1 MPRPSIKVIPL
12 RILLPV
18 AILLIGLVTTAVTFF
33 IAHPMVR
40 EEVIKEQ
47 TELHL
52 LAASRLQTILEAS
65 ARFDDGVFTQ
75 EILSVATTSSSAISS
90 MIVDNSG
97 AITAAS
103 SFDRVGLMAGTVL
116 DQAALVLIPQVQQSV
131 APATSI
137 PNDSLTLTTAV
148 RLCYDRSTARIPKNP
163 CDTLVTRHD
172 LSDSYNQHLRMLYA
186 ELALNIVSV
195 VCAAFATF
203 ALIWYK
209 LLLPLRR
216 IRETLQSYMG
226 GKTESRIALE
236 GGGEVV
242 LIAGE
247 IDFLLD
253 YLEET
258 KESHEF
264 SEQRF
269 RALFQ
274 NNTEGMIVIT
284 GQGFITDVNQ
294 AAEAIF
300 GYAPGE
306 LIGARVERLMPAEHA
321 DKHGEYLTRYLS
333 TGEARVIGTT
343 GRELHGIRKN
353 GARFPLRLGIGEVRS
368 GHANYFVATIIDLT
382 EIAELQ
388 GQLERSQHPGV
399 ID

>member
-1 MPRPSIKVIPL
+1 
-12 RILLPV
+12 
-18 AILLIGLVTTAVTFF
+18 
-33 IAHPMVR
+33 
-40 EEVIKEQ
+40 
-47 TELHL
+47 
-52 LAASRLQTILEAS
+52 
-65 ARFDDGVFTQ
+65 
-75 EILSVATTSSSAISS
+75 
-90 MIVDNSG
+90 
-97 AITAAS
+97 
-103 SFDRVGLMAGTVL
+103 
-116 DQAALVLIPQVQQSV
+116 
-131 APATSI
+131 
-137 PNDSLTLTTAV
+137 
-148 RLCYDRSTARIPKNP
+148 
-163 CDTLVTRHD
+163 
-172 LSDSYNQHLRMLYA
+172 MLYA
-186 ELALNIVSV
+186 KLALSIVSV
-195 VCAAFATF
+195 VCSALATF

-258 KESHEF
+258 KESNEF

-284 GQGFITDVNQ
+284 GQGFITDINQ
-294 AAEAIF
+294 AAETIF

-321 DKHGEYLTRYLS
+321 NNHSEYLTRYLS

-343 GRELHGIRKN
+343 GRELQGIRKN
-353 GARFPLRLGIGEVRS
+353 GERFPLRLGVGEVRS
-368 GHANYFVATIIDLT
+368 GHANYFVATIIDLS

-388 GQLERSQHPGV
+388 SQLERSQDHDV
-399 ID
+399 IN